1 MPPVTSVG
9 GSQDMTSTTLVIVIV
24 VAVAVLI
31 VAGVLAATIGRR
43 SRLRSLSGESRRR
56 YAESWKAIQMKF
68 VESPQ
73 AAIREADD
81 LAVSILR
88 ERGAHMH
95 DDHMPDE
102 LRRAREAARADERG
116 GGGTEGM
123 RRAMLAYQGIVD
135 DGLGKSTRKSAG
147 EGRREVA

>member
-1 MPPVTSVG
+1 MS
-9 GSQDMTSTTLVIVIV
+9 STTLVIVIV

-31 VAGVLAATIGRR
+31 VIGVIAATMGRR
-43 SRLRSLSGESRRR
+43 ARTRSLPDESKRR
-56 YAESWKAIQMKF
+56 YAESWRAIEMKF
-68 VESPQ
+68 VDSPQ
-73 AAIREADD
+73 TAIREADD

-102 LRRAREAARADERG
+102 LRHAREAARSDERG

-135 DGLGKSTRKSAG
+135 DALGKSTRKSAG